1 MMPEKAHFLGWE
13 TFFGGWM
20 YFCSLRLSLEEL
32 QNNPSFQ
39 VGEIR
44 WNYMLVDVF
53 VLYGYLRAW
62 VLHVPWHLIQYP
74 LGWPLSSTGWYQ
86 RPQGYKWLRF
96 IVNDWLLNQSKLESQ
111 GITCFRGNKLNRKRI
126 QQRKIRC
133 YVKLQ
138 TNRER
143 TKNLSLSRFPISA
156 WCCSIACS
164 ILCAE
169 LHELLSS
176 LFLQHV
182 QIHLKNLCLPL
193 TTHQLRTDVLQ
204 RVIWT
209 NTYRWTHWFLHEGHT
224 VFCMRLTDFYVGK
237 YFLWAL
243 SDEIWKYLNL
253 FVLALL

>member
-1 MMPEKAHFLGWE
+1 MYSLYIISADRFSWSEVIFLAVVHADRQCPCDQDFVIRHALCKEENNYSVTSHMMLEKAHFLGWE

-143 TKNLSLSRFPISA
+143 TKNLSFSRFPISA
-156 WCCSIACS
+156 WRCSIACAR
-164 ILCAE
+164 LCTP
-169 LHELLSS
+169 
-176 LFLQHV
+176 
-182 QIHLKNLCLPL
+182 LC
-193 TTHQLRTDVLQ
+193 
-204 RVIWT
+204 WT
-209 NTYRWTHWFLHEGHT
+209 S
-224 VFCMRLTDFYVGK
+224 
-237 YFLWAL
+237 WAPQ
-243 SDEIWKYLNL
+243 
-253 FVLALL
+253 